1 MSIDLSRYDIYNYEF
16 YLRPNGQ
23 SVKPTFGN
31 LSTITDVSDN
41 LLKSQT
47 MNIPGQYNVNPGSKV
62 YLYLRDIHINTRD
75 TLAIL
80 RDEYQSKHYLQIK
93 TATQYNYSNFANGQI
108 GDEVVQNAQPNH
120 ALIPINYVPLVV
132 NYDTIPIAGSRGLND
147 SLLVTAHMNGDIP
160 GTMLVKEDSLHILIP
175 SIKADTNNKSSDLG
189 EERTGAGAYIEAP
202 VRFTQTAQVPEST
215 EPVSPEV
222 PGFTTIT
229 QVGSNQEIKGLML
242 DKSTNI
248 LDRMVCIH
256 NPFGNI
262 LEFQI
267 LNLDPSMIPN
277 PGPADALDGKTAY
290 KCQAVA
296 SKFGGAVIVSFS
308 LLVEKDYS
316 KTD

>member
-31 LSTITDVSDN
+31 LSTITEVSDN

-93 TATQYNYSNFANGQI
+93 TATQYNYSNFKNSQI

-120 ALIPINYVPLVV
+120 ALIPINYVPLVA
-132 NYDTIPIAGSRGLND
+132 NYDTIPVIGSSMSS
-147 SLLVTAHMNGDIP
+147 SLLVTAHINTDIP
-160 GTMLVKEDSLHILIP
+160 GTMFVKEDRLHTLIP
-175 SIKADTNNKSSDLG
+175 SVKADTNNKSSELG
-189 EERTGAGAYIEAP
+189 VERSGLGAYIEVP
-202 VRFTQTAQVPEST
+202 VRFTQTAQVPAVVD
-215 EPVSPEV
+215 PAADAI

-229 QVGSNQEIKGLML
+229 KVGSNQEIKGLTL

-248 LDRMVCIH
+248 LDRMVCVH

-277 PGPADALDGKTAY
+277 PGPAGALDGKTAY

-296 SKFGGAVIVSFS
+296 MKPSGAVIVSFS

-316 KTD
+316 KTY